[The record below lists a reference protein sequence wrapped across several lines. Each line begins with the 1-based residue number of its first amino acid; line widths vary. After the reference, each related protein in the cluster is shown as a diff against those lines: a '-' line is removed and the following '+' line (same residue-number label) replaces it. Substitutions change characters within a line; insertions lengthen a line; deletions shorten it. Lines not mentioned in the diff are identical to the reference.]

1 MRAGLAVERGREEQR
16 LALARALVDDA
27 VDGRAE
33 AHVEHPVGL
42 VEHQRADVGE
52 REGAAGEQVLEP
64 AGGGDDDV
72 RALRVAGLLLEA
84 DAAVDG
90 RHAEVA
96 RPRQRPQL
104 VDDLRGE
111 LARGGEDERR
121 RPLRVGRDAVDQRH
135 AEGERLAGAGRRL
148 GEHVA
153 AGEHVGDDEL
163 LDGERGVDAAVAHG
177 GGNRTGYAEIG
188 E

>member
-1 MRAGLAVERGREEQR
+1 MKRP
-16 LALARALVDDA
+16 AL
-27 VDGRAE
+27 
-33 AHVEHPVGL
+33 
-42 VEHQRADVGE
+42 
-52 REGAAGEQVLEP
+52 EQVLEP
-64 AGGGDDDV
+64 AGGGDEDV
-72 RALRVAGLLLEA
+72 GALRVAGLLLEA

-90 RHAEVA
+90 GHAEVA
-96 RPRQRPQL
+96 GARQRAQL
-104 VDDLRGE
+104 VDDLAGE

-121 RPLRVGRDAVDQRH
+121 RAPRVGRDAVDQRD

-163 LDGERGVDAAVAHG
+163 LDGERGVHAAVAQG
-177 GGNRTGYAEIG
+177 GGDRTGYAEIG